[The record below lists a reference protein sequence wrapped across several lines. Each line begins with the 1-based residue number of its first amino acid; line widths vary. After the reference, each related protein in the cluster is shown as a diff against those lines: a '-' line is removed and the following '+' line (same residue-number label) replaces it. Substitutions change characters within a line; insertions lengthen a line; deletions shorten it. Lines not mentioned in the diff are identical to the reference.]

1 MDSYGRAFSLWQASA
16 TQSANDVW
24 HAYTRHSFV
33 EKLGD
38 GSLPREAYLR
48 YLVQDYVFL
57 VHFSRAW
64 ALAVV
69 KSETLSEMKLASATV
84 DALVNIEMQHHV
96 EICAGY
102 GIDEQEL
109 FHAVEEPENLAY
121 TRYVLD
127 AGLSGDLID
136 LLAALAPCIFG
147 YGEIGARLAKHSS
160 DDNPYTEWIQT
171 YASDAYQ
178 QVCAEAGELIDAAL
192 ARRIGIDFTD
202 SPRWERLTERF
213 MTACRLEAGFWSMA
227 LTRKHP

>member
-1 MDSYGRAFSLWQASA
+1 MDSYGRAFSLWRTSA
-16 TQSANDVW
+16 IQTTDDVW
-24 HAYTRHSFV
+24 HAYTHHSFV
-33 EKLGD
+33 KKLD
-38 GSLPREAYLR
+38 EGSLPREAYLH

-96 EICAGY
+96 DICASY

-109 FHAVEEPENLAY
+109 FDAVEEPENIAY

-127 AGLSGDLID
+127 AGLSGDLVD

-147 YGEIGARLAKHSS
+147 YGEIGTRLAKQTAE
-160 DDNPYTEWIQT
+160 DNPYAEWIET
-171 YASDAYQ
+171 YASDSYQ
-178 QVCAEAGELIDAAL
+178 QVCSEVGELIDTAL
-192 ARRIGIDFTD
+192 ERRIGTNFQDAA
-202 SPRWERLTERF
+202 RWERLTERF
-213 MTACRLEAGFWSMA
+213 IIASKLEAGFWSMA
-227 LTRKHP
+227 LK